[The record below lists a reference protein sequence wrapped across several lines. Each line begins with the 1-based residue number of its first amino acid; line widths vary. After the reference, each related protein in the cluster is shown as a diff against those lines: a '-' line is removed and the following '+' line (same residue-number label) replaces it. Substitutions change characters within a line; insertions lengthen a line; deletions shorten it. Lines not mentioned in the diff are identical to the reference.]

1 MRDARIAVGIGIV
14 VAVLTIATLAG
25 AESAPAL
32 ATFLTG
38 LTTGLFA
45 ATSAFA
51 VLGYRQTR
59 DPSLLLVAAGAGAVA
74 LVAAGLGAVLFFVS
88 PDFGPDFPRR
98 VGYLGLAG
106 LLALTGNLVAIVPL
120 RDRRGRP
127 PLRPRTVVLAT
138 LTGVAAYIALVV
150 ALPIDVLLDDL
161 SGGFGPLA
169 PVTMAALA
177 AGGAAITIRRSVA
190 ADGSRGSSGPAP
202 RSWCSAP
209 GRCLVLSQANVDV
222 IQIGALWT
230 ELGRGLSSIAL
241 VGFVLAS
248 LTVEASR
255 ARRATDRAAEVMEGR
270 AEIAATIAHDVR
282 GPVGTI
288 KGLATTTR
296 KSYDRLGDP
305 ERLEFIGMIEQ
316 ESGRLLRL
324 VDQVAMAL
332 KIDAGALDLHRRT
345 QAVEPMLLHAVTR
358 IETDREVS
366 ILAARELQAAIDTRW
381 FAEAVAQGVDNA
393 LRFSP
398 PDTSVHVRAHADGP
412 RRRRR
417 DRGRRSGID
426 PEQREVLFGKFSRW
440 RPSGYEDRTGSG
452 LGLFICR
459 GIART
464 HGGDATL
471 DAATTGGTMLRFRVP
486 VDGDGG

>member
-1 MRDARIAVGIGIV
+1 VRDARIAVGIGII

-59 DPSLLLVAAGAGAVA
+59 DPSLLLVAAGTGAVA

-177 AGGAAITIRRSVA
+177 AGGAAITIRTIGRGGRFAWIVGA
-190 ADGSRGSSGPAP
+190 GTALVVLGAGSL
-202 RSWCSAP
+202 
-209 GRCLVLSQANVDV
+209 LVLSQANVDV

-345 QAVEPMLLHAVTR
+345 QAVEPMLLHAVTQ

-412 RRRRR
+412 
-417 DRGRRSGID
+417 DVVVEIEDAGPGID
-426 PEQREVLFGKFSRW
+426 QEQREALFGKFSRW

-471 DAATTGGTMLRFRVP
+471 DAATTGGTMLRIRVP